1 MKQQQLE
8 ALVIAA
14 IDRARA
20 GNPIE
25 DDRIEFK
32 QEWPDPTKARQL
44 AGFANRA
51 NGNFVIYIVGASE
64 SGTVFA
70 LDGTDPADWWATLS
84 SKFGGVA
91 PDLLHHI
98 NVPTGAGESVA
109 ALLFGTDRAPY
120 VVNVEGGGS
129 PEREVPMRD
138 GTRTRSARRD
148 ELLRM
153 LVPQSSVPPALLL
166 ASNFT
171 AEWYPEH
178 LASEGF
184 PNRPAG
190 AARCSLWG
198 DALIF
203 LEHTATSGIM
213 LPFHEMKATLE
224 TSDRV
229 IQLGVSLTPPR
240 QGEAPPDFGVH
251 TRREGVVATGPG
263 QFQIRL
269 SAKELVSEDRDFLE
283 GVDNWTVRLG
293 FGVTGAPRSVQIDGA
308 LSRDI
313 GFVPFLSTVQ
323 VQLARWK
330 MEPIRTAQ
338 S

>member
-8 ALVIAA
+8 ALVIAS

-32 QEWPDPTKARQL
+32 REWPDPTKARQL

-51 NGNFVIYIVGASE
+51 NGNYVVYIVGASE
-64 SGTVFA
+64 SGAVFA
-70 LDGTDPADWWATLS
+70 LDATDPADWWAKLS
-84 SKFGGVA
+84 SKFDGVA
-91 PDLLHHI
+91 PDLMHHI

-120 VVNVEGGGS
+120 VVNAGGGGS

-166 ASNFT
+166 GSSFT
-171 AEWYPEH
+171 AEWYPE
-178 LASEGF
+178 ASAREEF
-184 PNRPAG
+184 PNQDARPAF
-190 AARCSLWG
+190 CSLSG
-198 DALIF
+198 TALIF
-203 LEHTATSGIM
+203 LEHTAASGVM
-213 LPFHEMKATLE
+213 LPFHAMEASLE
-224 TSDRV
+224 TRDRAIPLKV
-229 IQLGVSLTPPR
+229 RLSPQK
-240 QGEAPPDFGVH
+240 QGESPPDFGVH
-251 TRREGVVATGPG
+251 ARRDGVIATGPG
-263 QFQIRL
+263 QFPIGL
-269 SAKELVSEDRDFLE
+269 SANDLGSEERDFLE
-283 GVDNWTVRLG
+283 GVENWTVRMK
-293 FGVTGAPRSVQIDGA
+293 FGVIGAPRSVQVDGA
-308 LSRDI
+308 LSRDRE
-313 GFVPFLSTVQ
+313 FVPFQGAMQ

-330 MEPIRTAQ
+330 LSPIRIVTP
-338 S
+338 